1 MRRRVRRGLAAALAA
16 SGVLLATGCASAGPP
31 APRAVRDA
39 GTQTPSVSASALAT
53 TSPSAGVV
61 PVAEPGGGST
71 LFPSHR
77 LVMYYGAAGTTALGV
92 LGDAPPEQEWGSLAH
107 TAAQYAAADVV
118 TVPTFELITWVE
130 HGNPGP
136 DGSYAVRIPD
146 STIAKYYAVAH
157 AHHGMLVL
165 DIQPGRHEFLE
176 LAKTLS
182 RWLVKPDVGLALDPE
197 WKLYGDQ
204 VPDQQIGHTDAAEVN
219 AVSAWLSRLVAAHHL
234 PQKLLLVHNFTGRML
249 RDEPH
254 VAFHA
259 DLALTENGDGFGA
272 RANKLYD
279 YHLLAEDPRMWLG
292 FKLFYRQDQDMYAP
306 TELLALPDPPNV
318 VDYQ

>member
-1 MRRRVRRGLAAALAA
+1 MQVGIATVLTGGTLLLVGGCVG
-16 SGVLLATGCASAGPP
+16 SGTSARH
-31 APRAVRDA
+31 PRTDA
-39 GTQTPSVSASALAT
+39 GTASPSGAVTPSAT
-53 TSPSAGVV
+53 PSPSASPV
-61 PVAEPGGGST
+61 PAAEPGGGST

-92 LGDAPPEQEWGSLAH
+92 LGDAPPEQEWARVAH
-107 TAAQYAAADVV
+107 TAAQYAAPDVV

-130 HGNPGP
+130 QGSAGP
-136 DGSYAVRIPD
+136 DGSYAVRVPD
-146 STIAKYYAVAH
+146 STIARYYAVAH

-165 DIQPGRHEFLE
+165 DIQPGRHNFLE

-182 RWLVKPDVGLALDPE
+182 RWLAKPDVGLALDPE

-204 VPDQQIGHTDAAEVN
+204 VPDRQIGHTDAAEVN
-219 AVSAWLSRLVAAHHL
+219 AVSAWLSDLVTAHHL

-259 DLALTENGDGFGA
+259 NLALTENGDGFGG
-272 RANKLYD
+272 RSDKLYD
-279 YHLLAEDPRMWLG
+279 YHLLAQDPRMWLG

-306 TELLALPDPPNV
+306 AELLALPQPPNV